1 MPERRHC
8 ILWIR
13 PRMAKYF
20 QAEMKTVYLLGRDK
34 PDTGKN
40 LSVTAANV
48 WIYNDINNK
57 SGHFFRVSPHNFV
70 FVYVHSIL

>member
-20 QAEMKTVYLLGRDK
+20 QADMKTVYLLGRD
-34 PDTGKN
+34 G
-40 LSVTAANV
+40 LSHT
-48 WIYNDINNK
+48 ISSHTESY
-57 SGHFFRVSPHNFV
+57 R
-70 FVYVHSIL
+70 